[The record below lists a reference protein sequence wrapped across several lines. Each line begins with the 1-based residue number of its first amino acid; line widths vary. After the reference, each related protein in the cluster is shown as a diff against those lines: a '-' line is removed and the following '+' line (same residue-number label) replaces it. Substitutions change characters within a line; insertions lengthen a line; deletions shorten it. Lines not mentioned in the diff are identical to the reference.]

1 MTDLCFSVWR
11 ELRRKPARTLLT
23 VCSLAVGVGML
34 TLLCA
39 VSAAGSRAADEEL
52 RAMGLDGF
60 SVTAAERPLD
70 TAALEAVAAL
80 PDVTVAAPLTV
91 VSTAAVLGDEPE
103 TVLLCG
109 VDEHAADAV
118 AIDLTAGRMPT
129 ARDVLDEALYC
140 TVEETAATAAFGNR
154 SPLGETVTV
163 WIDGGEFAFTVAGT
177 ARAKSSLLKN
187 LTGNLPP
194 LLLVPASTLAA
205 LSGSDTV
212 DRLAVRSPLPVE
224 ELQTRIR
231 TVLADYGNVDIDT
244 LAVQKD
250 RLSRLTA
257 LLSCLLTL
265 AGGAALV
272 VSGGNLLTTGLSTVA
287 ERVPEIGL
295 KKALGATRSRILAEF
310 LLSAALQSAFG
321 GAAGLLLGGTA
332 AAIGLRCFGV
342 PFAPSVWRGIC
353 IFLATVAFGTLC
365 GAIPAE
371 KAARLS
377 PAEAF
382 CRA

>member
-1 MTDLCFSVWR
+1 MTDLYFSVWR
-11 ELRRKPARTLLT
+11 ELLRKPARTLLT

-34 TLLCA
+34 TLLSV

-60 SVTAAERPLD
+60 SVTATERPLD

-80 PDVTVAAPLTV
+80 ADVTVAAPLTV

-129 ARDVLDEALYC
+129 ARDVSDEALCC
-140 TVEETAATAAFGNR
+140 TVEETAATAAFGSR

-163 WIDGGEFAFTVAGT
+163 WIDGSEFAFTVVGA

-187 LTGNLPP
+187 LTGDLPP

-212 DRLAVRSPLPVE
+212 DRLAVRSPLPAE
-224 ELQTRIR
+224 ELQARIR
-231 TVLADYGNVDIDT
+231 AVLSDYGRIDIDT
-244 LAVQKD
+244 LAAQKD

-265 AGGAALV
+265 AGGAALI
-272 VSGGNLLTTGLSTVA
+272 VSGGNLLTTGLSAVA

-332 AAIGLRCFGV
+332 AAVGLRCFGV
-342 PFAPSVWRGIC
+342 PFVPSVWRGIC
-353 IFLATVAFGTLC
+353 LFLATVAFGTLC
-365 GAIPAE
+365 GAIPAK

-382 CRA
+382 CRI